1 MTNRLKLKRTL
12 IAKLNT
18 TDMVEQSKTHSFKH
32 IFTTHDGKG
41 NKAANIYFCFGSFY
55 QILFKK
61 QIKDTIDLGEGTSP
75 KLALGLG
82 SEKQD
87 LSPYLIRLRSFRPY
101 LEK

>member
-1 MTNRLKLKRTL
+1 MMKK
-12 IAKLNT
+12 K
-18 TDMVEQSKTHSFKH
+18 E
-32 IFTTHDGKG
+32 
-41 NKAANIYFCFGSFY
+41 NKAINFYFVFECFLSNFI
-55 QILFKK
+55 QK
-61 QIKDTIDLGEGTSP
+61 QVKDTVDLGEVSSL